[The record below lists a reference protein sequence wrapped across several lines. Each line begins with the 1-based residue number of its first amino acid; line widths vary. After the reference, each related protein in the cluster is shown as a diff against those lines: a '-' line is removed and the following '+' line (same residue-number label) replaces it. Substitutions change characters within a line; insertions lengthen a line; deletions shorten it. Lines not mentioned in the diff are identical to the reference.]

1 MEPAHYKFFFVCG
14 HSRSGTTWVA
24 KVLDLH
30 PRIKCRGE
38 FHFEVLR
45 AGFDEFIQRRFHLAH
60 RGQMRRVAEQCFE
73 DTVRRLMANPAGR
86 RKKPRVEW
94 LGDRTPRPL
103 RALLPNSPHI
113 YMHRDG
119 RDVAVSYTIHQL
131 RTRGMDAGS
140 PRWRDE
146 LEPLR
151 RAVRENPRFFK
162 EQPERLFENE
172 PWIRHVARKWAR
184 RVANDLAEADRMR
197 ESGLAVRVYRYED
210 MRREPEQTRADMYR
224 FLSVDPA
231 EAAPLQEGRTAAGFA
246 SENPTGKDRRGDV
259 GDWANYAVGE
269 SAPRFR
275 RAFKEEAGELLVRL
289 GYERDD
295 LW

>member
-1 MEPAHYKFFFVCG
+1 MKLADYKFFFVCG

-45 AGFDEFIQRRFHLAH
+45 AGFDDFVGRRFHLAH
-60 RGQMRRVAEQCFE
+60 RGRMRALAEECFQ

-103 RALLPNSPHI
+103 RALLPGSPHL

-131 RTRGMDAGS
+131 RTEGPDAGRN
-140 PRWRDE
+140 RWR
-146 LEPLR
+146 EPLAPLR
-151 RAVRENPRFFK
+151 LALRENPRYFK
-162 EQPERLFENE
+162 DHPERLFADEA
-172 PWIRHVARKWAR
+172 WVRHVARKWATR
-184 RVANDLAEADRMR
+184 IRNDLAEADRMR
-197 ESGLAVRVYRYED
+197 DSGVPVKVYRYED
-210 MRREPEQTRADMYR
+210 MRREPEQTRADMYG
-224 FLSVDPA
+224 FLGVDPA
-231 EAAPLQEGRTAAGFA
+231 EAAPLQEGRTAAGFPA
-246 SENPTGKDRRGDV
+246 ENPSGKDRRGDI
-259 GDWANYAVGE
+259 GDWANYAIADSG
-269 SAPRFR
+269 PRFR
-275 RAFKEEAGELLVRL
+275 RAFNEEAGDLLVRL
-289 GYERDD
+289 GYEKDAR
-295 LW
+295 W